1 MDDSRFTIGV
11 LAQVLAERA
20 GEDGFQ
26 LMTLSPSRPDTRP
39 PVTIAREGGQLRFC
53 GLEPSEQART
63 HNLPDLLTHLLRQGL
78 TQVSCRVA
86 DTVTHYDLTGGRLKV
101 RQEPIHRP
109 EDVRPET
116 GAEEGP
122 IRLPEAHRLLH
133 AIGIATQD
141 GRIRADRTRK
151 YAQVNRFVDLV
162 ADYIAR
168 ISPKRRI
175 HVLDAGCGKSYLSF
189 VVNYYIREVLGRDC
203 FVVGI
208 DVNEDRVRDSELIR
222 QQLGYENME
231 FRCGAIRQYRPSE
244 PLDLLLSLHACDTAT
259 DEAIA
264 VGLNL
269 GARLIFL
276 VPCCQHEL
284 LSQIQDNPLR
294 HITRHPLYRAR
305 LADLLTDALRT
316 CALEAAGYDVS
327 VVEYVSPLDTPKN
340 LMIRAERV
348 GGRNRAA
355 LARYREL
362 ADMFGVSP
370 VLEQWVPWLKGV
382 GSAANDRKRRRQAH
396 A

>member
-1 MDDSRFTIGV
+1 MQEARSTLHS
-11 LAQVLAERA
+11 LAQVLAERT

-26 LMTLSPSRPDTRP
+26 LMTLSPARPDARP
-39 PVTIAREGGQLRFC
+39 PVTITCENAQLRFS
-53 GLEPSEQART
+53 GLLPSEEALT
-63 HNLPDLLTHLLRQGL
+63 HDLPGLLTVLLRQGL
-78 TQVSCRVA
+78 TQVSCRVSGM
-86 DTVTHYDLTGGRLKV
+86 VSHYELTGGRLRI
-101 RQEPIHRP
+101 RQEAVHLP
-109 EDVRPET
+109 EGVRPDT

-122 IRLPEAHRLLH
+122 IRLPEAHGLLH

-141 GRIRADRTRK
+141 GRIRADRMRK
-151 YAQVNRFVDLV
+151 YAQVNRFVDL
-162 ADYIAR
+162 IAEYLER

-175 HVLDAGCGKSYLSF
+175 QVLDAGCGKSYLSF
-189 VVNYYIREVLGRDC
+189 VVNYYIREVLRRDC
-203 FVVGI
+203 RIVGI

-222 QQLGYENME
+222 QQLGYDNME
-231 FRCGAIRQYRPSE
+231 FRCGTIRQYRPSE

-269 GARLIFL
+269 GARLILL

-284 LSQIQDNPLR
+284 LSQLQDNPLR

-370 VLEQWVPWLKGV
+370 VLEEWVPWLKGDA
-382 GSAANDRKRRRQAH
+382 GAPSTRKHKQ
-396 A
+396 